1 MFPFV
6 LFLFMV
12 FIFMNKMKHKDRE
25 IREQNKRIEKDKKLY
40 TDLVEKCKVYNE
52 RYVDMYD
59 NSYKVFMA

>member
-1 MFPFV
+1 MFSFL

>member
-12 FIFMNKMKHKDRE
+12 FVFMNKMKHKDRE

-52 RYVDMYD
+52 RYIDMYD

>member
-52 RYVDMYD
+52 RYIDMYD